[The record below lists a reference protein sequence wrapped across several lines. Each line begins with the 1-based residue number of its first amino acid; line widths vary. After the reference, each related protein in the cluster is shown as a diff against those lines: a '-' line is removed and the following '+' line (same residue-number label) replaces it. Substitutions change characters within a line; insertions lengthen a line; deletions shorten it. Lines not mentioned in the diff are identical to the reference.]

1 VRLLICTHFT
11 SYSILAFNVSGQKSY
26 PKWTNHFN
34 RISSLKFRSTW
45 ELTRNFHSGL
55 DLVFQGATQ
64 CSNIVQHWHCC
75 DGLCRRLGFC
85 PVWHLERHQ
94 ILWYSLARSDTL
106 VFVVSDFGLLFTN
119 RLDTVIMI
127 TYLHHTAP
135 DIPHYRGKT
144 WNFQRGA
151 AATID
156 RDFLGW
162 QGRFFLH
169 DVAHYHVIHHASLIM
184 NPLPLIIAEHSS
196 NSFSPRCHSAST
208 F

>member
-1 VRLLICTHFT
+1 M
-11 SYSILAFNVSGQKSY
+11 Y
-26 PKWTNHFN
+26 
-34 RISSLKFRSTW
+34 
-45 ELTRNFHSGL
+45 
-55 DLVFQGATQ
+55 
-64 CSNIVQHWHCC
+64 
-75 DGLCRRLGFC
+75 
-85 PVWHLERHQ
+85 
-94 ILWYSLARSDTL
+94 LARSRIRSGLTISIVIHLSNSEVHGNSRGIFIADSIL
-106 VFVVSDFGLLFTN
+106 FSKEQHNAVIWSNIGIAAMVCAVDWASAQFGVWNVIKFYGIPWLEVTHWCSSFLISVLLFTN

-127 TYLHHTAP
+127 TYLHHTAS

-169 DVAHYHVIHHASLIM
+169 DVAHYHVIHHVSLII

-196 NSFSPRCHSAST
+196 NSFSPRCRSAST